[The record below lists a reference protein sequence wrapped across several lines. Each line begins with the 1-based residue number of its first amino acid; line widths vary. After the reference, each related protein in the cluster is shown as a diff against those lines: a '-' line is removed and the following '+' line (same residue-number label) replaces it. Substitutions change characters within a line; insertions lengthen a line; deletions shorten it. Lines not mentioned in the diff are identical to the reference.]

1 MITDDDIKFFIKF
14 LKQNNAFYNY
24 LDKFNNNYVKMTN
37 SLTWCS
43 RKERFLDGYFFFK
56 DTKEGFDYWHKLNN
70 KYLKILK
77 TRQLTLF

>member
-24 LDKFNNNYVKMTN
+24 LDKFNNDYVKMTTR
-37 SLTWCS
+37 LTWCS
-43 RKERFLDGYFFFK
+43 RKERFLDGYFVFK
-56 DTKEGFDYWHKLNN
+56 DTKEGFNYWFKLND
-70 KYLKILK
+70 KYLQILK